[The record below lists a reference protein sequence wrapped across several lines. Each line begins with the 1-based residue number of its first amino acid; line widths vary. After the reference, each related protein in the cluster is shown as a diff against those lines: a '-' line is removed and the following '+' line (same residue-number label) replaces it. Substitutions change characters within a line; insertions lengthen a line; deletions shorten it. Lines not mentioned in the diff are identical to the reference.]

1 MWKKTYAETLQG
13 FDFDPFDCTR
23 IAFRCIECILFIDDF
38 SHTRTPTSGGKKFYV
53 VGPNRGSPV
62 RDGGVMGGAGAGD
75 GASSQ
80 DDKGKAARTRIK
92 RLMKEFVMGEAQSTH
107 GDTLTLS
114 ECLQVKINSLFC
126 QY

>member
-1 MWKKTYAETLQG
+1 MGSENGSGFGVIASTDLVGDHTL
-13 FDFDPFDCTR
+13 DFP
-23 IAFRCIECILFIDDF
+23 DF
-38 SHTRTPTSGGKKFYV
+38 HGRRVGGEATGASINGEVVV
-53 VGPNRGSPV
+53 VGN
-62 RDGGVMGGAGAGD
+62 AGAGD

-114 ECLQVKINSLFC
+114 ECLQVKINALFN
-126 QY
+126 QN